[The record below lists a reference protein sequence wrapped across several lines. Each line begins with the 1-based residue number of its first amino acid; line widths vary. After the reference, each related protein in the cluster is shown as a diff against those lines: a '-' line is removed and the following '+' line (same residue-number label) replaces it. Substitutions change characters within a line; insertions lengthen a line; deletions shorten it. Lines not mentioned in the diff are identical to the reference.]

1 MIKGIRHTGL
11 VVSNLNKSIYFFK
24 KILGFKIF
32 KHMDE
37 NGEFVETILNLKNV
51 KLTTVKLKS
60 KNGQMIELL
69 RFHNIRK
76 DKSKIKIFS
85 QGLTHI
91 SFDVDNIN
99 KTYNLLKK
107 NNCKFLSK
115 PKVND
120 DKTAK
125 VVFCKGPD
133 NFFLE
138 LVQILK

>member
-32 KHMDE
+32 KQMDE

-69 RFHNIRK
+69 KFHNMRKIR
-76 DKSKIKIFS
+76 
-85 QGLTHI
+85 
-91 SFDVDNIN
+91 
-99 KTYNLLKK
+99 
-107 NNCKFLSK
+107 
-115 PKVND
+115 
-120 DKTAK
+120 AK
-125 VVFCKGPD
+125 
-133 NFFLE
+133 
-138 LVQILK
+138 